1 MTKNRHQSPM
11 GPSLRPTSVSRVGL
25 LGCFLWAVSGCV
37 SVDDLWYG
45 RDSYEQN
52 VRKEA
57 ASLITSYRKCLQ
69 KYEGSPQQARAN
81 CSTYL
86 TAIQELAP
94 PSHKRSIGDF
104 VDWVVHGD

>member
-1 MTKNRHQSPM
+1 MTKKRRQSRIR
-11 GPSLRPTSVSRVGL
+11 PSLGPTWVCRVGL
-25 LGCFLWAVSGCV
+25 LGCFIGAGSGCV
-37 SVDDLWYG
+37 SIDDLWYG